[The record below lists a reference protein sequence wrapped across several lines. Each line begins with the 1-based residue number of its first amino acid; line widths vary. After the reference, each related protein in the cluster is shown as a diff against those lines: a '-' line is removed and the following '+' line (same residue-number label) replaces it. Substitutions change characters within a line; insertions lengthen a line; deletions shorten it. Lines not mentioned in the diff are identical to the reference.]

1 MNTKDIIAL
10 VVFGV
15 ITLVCLAAAYRLVN
29 VTQEFGSSYSDL
41 YGNCEVTETIVTVG
55 HQVARQVLA
64 QSSSRQWAI
73 IQQPLNGTNTP
84 YISFVGP
91 TTTIASFRLASTS
104 LVDVPHFTFGMGTD
118 IKTGNGVWVRNDN
131 GSSTIKVIQCDGR
144 VRY

>member
-41 YGNCEVTETIVTVG
+41 YGNCEVTETIVSVG
-55 HQVARQVLA
+55 HQAATQVLP

-73 IQQPLNGTNTP
+73 IQNPVAATNTP
-84 YISFVGP
+84 
-91 TTTIASFRLASTS
+91 TITFSGTAVSGHGYQINHASSSEFR
-104 LVDVPHFTFGMGTD
+104 FGMGTE
-118 IKTGNGVWVRNDN
+118 IKTGNAVSVITDT
-131 GSSTIKVIQCDGR
+131 GSTTVKVIQCDGR
-144 VRY
+144 IRY